1 MTKIHFSKKRLR
13 FTVLKL
19 ETSYFGFWLIM
30 YQYTL
35 FIKHLALNPFLKCF
49 LDGRMIAKG
58 AGFPVGLAYLQFPQS
73 VPDNPTKFKK
83 ILFPKPFQLWPG
95 LAGRH
100 YLN

>member
-58 AGFPVGLAYLQFPQS
+58 AGFPVGPGEMTWACLFAI
-73 VPDNPTKFKK
+73 PTVC
-83 ILFPKPFQLWPG
+83 P
-95 LAGRH
+95 
-100 YLN
+100 